1 MSQIF
6 NEEDLEAVF
15 SIDASN
21 AFSAVNPDLFL
32 HNVRVACPEI
42 AIVMKLLCLT
52 TEALRTRRK

>member
-6 NEEDLEAVF
+6 NEEDLEAVL

-32 HNVRVACPEI
+32 SQRQSGMPRNSS
-42 AIVMKLLCLT
+42 LC
-52 TEALRTRRK
+52 